1 MKKRKQKK
9 GGGGE
14 IAIGEFMAWGKLLH
28 RTGKLLALSLM
39 ISKKWPVI
47 FGIV

>member
-14 IAIGEFMAWGKLLH
+14 IAIGEFMAWGNYCIEQENCWLCH
-28 RTGKLLALSLM
+28 
-39 ISKKWPVI
+39 
-47 FGIV
+47 